1 MRNKYVLIKN
11 YDDEMNISVL
21 VNSNKNNKRKKEKKI
36 NVKNKILKKYFND
49 NLSILKC
56 FIIFISLY
64 FLIIIFIEFSF
75 KIDVA
80 IFNNIKKI
88 VFNSTNYTSI
98 FDNYNSNNITNPVN
112 NSNDIYNNKNIS
124 KNDNNKNIKTDKIDE
139 QTDIKKAEQTDNK
152 KIEKTDIK
160 KEEKTDIKKEE
171 EKYVDVEYDNR
182 DTSYRK
188 ASNFIDKC
196 LKNQLIQDKTKFNQ
210 ISLEKPKV
218 SAVIPVYNSKNSI
231 SRCIRS
237 IQNQDLLNLEIIL
250 VNDFSTDDTLKYI
263 QTYQKEDPRIKIIN
277 NKKNM
282 GILYSRSIGALSAK
296 GDYIFP
302 IDNDDLFLDK
312 DVFSI
317 ISNVAI
323 KGKFDIVEFKGINTF
338 QYGSSISRNIKD
350 IGYSN
355 HKKNLA
361 LKQPELGDYPIKST
375 DKLGNYNLI
384 DVYLWNK
391 CISTKIYQKALNRL
405 GEERY
410 SRFMLAHEDV
420 LIIFALFNTAES
432 FKFIGKYG
440 IYHISHEGSAFW
452 LTKPLE
458 HDLKEFYLMDA
469 IINFSQST
477 DTHRKLIPN
486 IIIGV
491 LRLKYLQNIVQ
502 MNNYGELLKSI
513 LDKVLKSNLYSESLK
528 NEIRKAGKNLKF
540 LNYPF

>member
-302 IDNDDLFLDK
+302 IDNDDLFLDR
-312 DVFSI
+312 DVFPS
-317 ISNVAI
+317 
-323 KGKFDIVEFKGINTF
+323 
-338 QYGSSISRNIKD
+338 
-350 IGYSN
+350 
-355 HKKNLA
+355 
-361 LKQPELGDYPIKST
+361 
-375 DKLGNYNLI
+375 
-384 DVYLWNK
+384 
-391 CISTKIYQKALNRL
+391 YQ
-405 GEERY
+405 
-410 SRFMLAHEDV
+410 M
-420 LIIFALFNTAES
+420 
-432 FKFIGKYG
+432 
-440 IYHISHEGSAFW
+440 
-452 LTKPLE
+452 
-458 HDLKEFYLMDA
+458 
-469 IINFSQST
+469 
-477 DTHRKLIPN
+477 
-486 IIIGV
+486 
-491 LRLKYLQNIVQ
+491 
-502 MNNYGELLKSI
+502 
-513 LDKVLKSNLYSESLK
+513 
-528 NEIRKAGKNLKF
+528 
-540 LNYPF
+540 